1 MTVFAHGNR
10 TTGRSQNDAGRTQL
24 RLLNSLTPLAPVT
37 RAGVTAAQPV
47 RGNSDPLAR
56 QSVRP
61 Y

>member
-10 TTGRSQNDAGRTQL
+10 TTRQSRNDAGWIQL
-24 RLLNSLTPLAPVT
+24 QLPNSLTPLAPVT

-47 RGNSDPLAR
+47 RGNPGALGR

-61 Y
+61 C